1 MYKYI
6 DKDNMFSSIWD
17 FPDNLIDAIDIGNKI
32 ILKKS
37 YDNVEKVIV
46 AGMGGSAIAGD
57 VVATLGKENLKTPL
71 FVIRD
76 YTLPPWI
83 DDKTLIICSSYS
95 GNTEET
101 LSVLNCAIE
110 KGTKVFG
117 LTTGGELSGLLKKY
131 EQDMVII
138 PAGLQPRASIAY
150 SIIPIIRLL
159 SMLNIFNSKSDLWI
173 KETANILKEKRSIY
187 GSENETNPVFSLANK
202 IYKYLPVI
210 YSNNSTMAVA
220 AKRLKGQ
227 FCENSK
233 MLSYYSDLPELNHNE
248 IVGWENNSH
257 ILKNICV
264 LWLLD
269 SDDNDRIKHRIKIT
283 KEILKQIG
291 ISQFELEINGNSFQE
306 RFLHMVNYGDW
317 LSFWCAILHKTD
329 PSPVKKID
337 HLKHKLLQI
346 N

>member
-1 MYKYI
+1 MYKDI
-6 DKDNMFSSIWD
+6 DKDNMYNSIWD
-17 FPDNLIDAIDIGNKI
+17 FPDNIIDATGIGDNI
-32 ILKKS
+32 ILKNS
-37 YDNVEKVIV
+37 YDDIEKVIL
-46 AGMGGSAIAGD
+46 AGMGGSAIGGD
-57 VVATLGKENLKTPL
+57 VVAILGKEKLKTPF

-110 KGTKVFG
+110 KGIKVFG
-117 LTTGGELSGLLKKY
+117 LTTGGELADLFKRY

-138 PAGLQPRASIAY
+138 PSGLQPRASIAY
-150 SIIPIIRLL
+150 SIIPIIRFL
-159 SMLNIFNSKSDLWI
+159 SMLNIFKSKNDQWI
-173 KETANILKEKRSIY
+173 TETVDILKEKRSIY
-187 GSENETNPVFSLANK
+187 GLENETNPVFSLANK

-233 MLSYYSDLPELNHNE
+233 MLSYSSDLPELNHNE
-248 IVGWENNSH
+248 IVGWENNPH
-257 ILKNICV
+257 ILNNICV
-264 LWLLD
+264 LWILD
-269 SDDNDRIKHRIKIT
+269 SADNDRIKHRIKIT
-283 KEILKQIG
+283 KEILEKIG
-291 ISQFELEINGNSFQE
+291 IAQYELAIDGNSFQE

-337 HLKHKLLQI
+337 QLKHKLLQI

>member
-1 MYKYI
+1 MYKNI
-6 DKDNMFSSIWD
+6 DKDNMYNSIWD
-17 FPDNLIDAIDIGNKI
+17 FPDNLIDATGIGDNI
-32 ILKKS
+32 ILKNS
-37 YDNVEKVIV
+37 YDNIEKVIV
-46 AGMGGSAIAGD
+46 AGMGGSAIGGD
-57 VVATLGKENLKTPL
+57 VVAILGKEKLKTPF

-110 KGTKVFG
+110 KGIKVFG
-117 LTTGGELSGLLKKY
+117 LTTGGELADLFKRY

-138 PAGLQPRASIAY
+138 PSGLQPRASIAY
-150 SIIPIIRLL
+150 SIIPIIRFL
-159 SMLNIFNSKSDLWI
+159 SMLNIFKSKNDQWI
-173 KETANILKEKRSIY
+173 TETVDILKEKRSIY

-220 AKRLKGQ
+220 AKRLEGQ

-233 MLSYYSDLPELNHNE
+233 MLSYSSDLPELNHNE
-248 IVGWENNSH
+248 IVGWENNPH
-257 ILKNICV
+257 ILNNICV
-264 LWLLD
+264 LWILD

-283 KEILKQIG
+283 KEILEKIG
-291 ISQFELEINGNSFQE
+291 IVQYELAINGNSFQE